1 VLLTQPKDFPFTTC
15 APTVVGDPA
24 VACVVALVG
33 VHAVADVSTFVG
45 FPAVAVVP
53 AVDSIGDTV
62 SAVDTVKTPFFFSK
76 NVDHT
81 QGNFSL
87 VSMTMVQCVKNKI
100 S

>member
-15 APTVVGDPA
+15 APA
-24 VACVVALVG
+24 VACVVVLVG

-62 SAVDTVKTPFFFSK
+62 SAVDTVKTQFFFSK

-81 QGNFSL
+81 QGIFSL
-87 VSMTMVQCVKNKI
+87 VSMTMAQCVKNRI
-100 S
+100 SW